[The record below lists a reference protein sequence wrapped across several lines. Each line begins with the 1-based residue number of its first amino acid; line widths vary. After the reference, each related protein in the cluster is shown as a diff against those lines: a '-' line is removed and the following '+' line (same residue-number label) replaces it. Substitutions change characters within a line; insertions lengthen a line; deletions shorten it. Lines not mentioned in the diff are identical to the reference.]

1 MFVDRPTP
9 GRRALLLQAEFRH
22 DRRGRKAV
30 PPDADELAELCRA
43 LALEVCGRLT
53 TRRDAPDSRWF
64 VGEGKVEEIR
74 EAARAQGADVLV
86 VNHDLSPGQQ
96 RNLEKT
102 LDMAVLTRTEVI
114 LHIFASRAQTHEGKL
129 QVELAQLEH
138 AQSRLVRGWTHLD
151 RQRGGIGGRAGVG
164 ETQIEL
170 DQRMLATRI
179 KATKTR
185 LEEVEQRRLLSRKR
199 RQRNQVPVISLVGY
213 TNAGKST
220 LFNALTAG
228 GAYVQDQVF
237 ATLDPTMRRL
247 LIPGAG
253 ECILTDTVGFISNLP
268 HGLVEAFKATLEE
281 VAAADLLLHV
291 VDASD
296 PRAAEKMAAVNA
308 VLAEIG
314 ADTMATLI
322 VWNKADR
329 LEGPSPDNGVAVSA
343 VTGQG
348 LPALIEAMGDTLGV
362 HRPAVRVLLGPED
375 GQSRAWLYAQGAVQK
390 EEIREDGSVAI
401 TVLADPQLL
410 GRLRQMHRGLIEEI
424 DASPSAQTP
433 VAKWPVTGD
442 VG

>member
-1 MFVDRPTP
+1 MFVDRPAA
-9 GRRALLLQAEFRH
+9 GKKALLLQAEFRN
-22 DRRGRKAV
+22 DRRRKP
-30 PPDADELAELCRA
+30 PPDLDELADLCRA
-43 LALEVCGRLT
+43 LDLEVCGRVS
-53 TRRDAPDSRWF
+53 TRRDGPDPRWF
-64 VGEGKVEEIR
+64 IGEGKVEEIR
-74 EAARAQGADVLV
+74 TEAAALGADVLV
-86 VNHDLSPGQQ
+86 INHDLSPGQQ
-96 RNLEKT
+96 RNLEKS
-102 LDMAVLTRTEVI
+102 LSLAVLTRTEVI

-151 RQRGGIGGRAGVG
+151 RQKGGIGMRGGVG

-199 RQRNQVPVISLVGY
+199 RQRNQAPVISLVGY

-220 LFNALTAG
+220 LFNALTSAG
-228 GAYVQDQVF
+228 TFAHDQVF

-247 LIPGAG
+247 LVPGAG

-296 PRAAEKMAAVNA
+296 PRVEEKIAAVEN

-314 ADTMATLI
+314 ASDIPTLV
-322 VWNKADR
+322 VWNKIDR
-329 LEGPSPDNGVAVSA
+329 LEGAPPDSGVAVSA
-343 VTGQG
+343 VSGQG
-348 LPALIEAMGDTLGV
+348 IPALIEAMGDTFGV

-375 GQSRAWLYAQGAVQK
+375 GQTRAWLYSQGAVQS
-390 EEIREDGSVAI
+390 EEVREDGSVAI
-401 TVLADPQLL
+401 TVLADAQLL
-410 GRLRQMHRGLIEEI
+410 GRLQQTHRGLIEEI
-424 DASPSAQTP
+424 EPQQRNPGAVP
-433 VAKWPVTGD
+433 V
-442 VG
+442 

>member
-253 ECILTDTVGFISNLP
+253 ECIPSVSSAICPTAWSRRSRRPSRRSPPPTCCCTSWMPVIR
-268 HGLVEAFKATLEE
+268 A
-281 VAAADLLLHV
+281 
-291 VDASD
+291 
-296 PRAAEKMAAVNA
+296 PR
-308 VLAEIG
+308 
-314 ADTMATLI
+314 
-322 VWNKADR
+322 R
-329 LEGPSPDNGVAVSA
+329 
-343 VTGQG
+343 
-348 LPALIEAMGDTLGV
+348 
-362 HRPAVRVLLGPED
+362 R
-375 GQSRAWLYAQGAVQK
+375 WL
-390 EEIREDGSVAI
+390 R
-401 TVLADPQLL
+401 
-410 GRLRQMHRGLIEEI
+410 
-424 DASPSAQTP
+424 
-433 VAKWPVTGD
+433 
-442 VG
+442 